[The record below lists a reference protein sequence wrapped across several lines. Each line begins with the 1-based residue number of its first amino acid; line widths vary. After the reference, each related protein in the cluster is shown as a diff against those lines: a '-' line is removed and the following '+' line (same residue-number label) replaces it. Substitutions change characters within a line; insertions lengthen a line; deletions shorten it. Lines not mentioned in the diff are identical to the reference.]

1 MKYNLDDEVHI
12 TRADNGIDPYD
23 PYLLTASRDAQGPIF
38 IGILSGSDT
47 RGVKLLPIV
56 FDKIKSITIKESAQ
70 NTPLILTSTYS
81 MVKFNIIPCSINPK
95 NNFKIK
101 IVKKTQLYKS

>member
-12 TRADNGIDPYD
+12 SRDGNGIDTYE

-38 IGILSGSDT
+38 MGILSGENV

-56 FDKIKSITIKESAQ
+56 SDTNNSIKIKNST
-70 NTPLILTSTYS
+70 NTTPLILTSTYS

-101 IVKKTQLYKS
+101 IVKKMQLYKS